1 MAVSGEDKNKAWKS
15 YHEKPFNTEF
25 VWDRNS
31 SSVTDKVSEAP
42 SLIDRDLIRESISKM
57 MNGKAAGSSGVESE
71 MVEAAGEA
79 GVALSL
85 T

>member
-1 MAVSGEDKNKAWKS
+1 M
-15 YHEKPFNTEF
+15 NTEF
-25 VWDRNS
+25 AWDRNS

-79 GVALSL
+79 GVDIITDLVNQSIVEEVIPAE
-85 T
+85 

>member
-1 MAVSGEDKNKAWKS
+1 M
-15 YHEKPFNTEF
+15 NTEF
-25 VWDRNS
+25 AWDRNS

-79 GVALSL
+79 GVDIITDLVNQSIEEVIPAE
-85 T
+85 